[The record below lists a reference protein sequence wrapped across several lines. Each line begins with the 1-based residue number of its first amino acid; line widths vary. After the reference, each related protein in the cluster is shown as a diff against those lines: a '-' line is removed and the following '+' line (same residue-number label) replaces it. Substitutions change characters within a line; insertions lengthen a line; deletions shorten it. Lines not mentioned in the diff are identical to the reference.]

1 MEAFLA
7 FLVNGIRLGMIYAV
21 VVTGYNL
28 LALVT
33 GMMHWAHTHL
43 VVLAMYISWYAF
55 GLVPNVALGMAT
67 AILTGV
73 ALSTVV
79 GPVFFPFIRKR
90 ALLEGFIVS
99 LGIAIIVTEVMT
111 HWLNAG
117 NPVVFPP
124 TFGGQRPILQHGM
137 ISVSIGDVI
146 IFAGSILMVITFF
159 FILNRTKPGLR
170 FRAVAQ
176 DVGVAKIL
184 GISVNRVS
192 IASFALAGLMGGL
205 TAVFLALTLGT
216 AAPTTGDQIA
226 MKCLAILL
234 FGSVGNLKGGLICAV
249 ALGVIESM
257 VVGYLAGQWANAVAF
272 TIIVLILLVKPRG
285 LFGPQY

>member
-7 FLVNGIRLGMIYAV
+7 FLVNGIRIGMIYAV

-43 VVLAMYISWYAF
+43 VVLAMYIAWYAF
-55 GLVPNVALGMAT
+55 GMVPNVAVGMVVAV
-67 AILTGV
+67 LTGIV
-73 ALSTVV
+73 LSTVV

-124 TFGGQRPILQHGM
+124 TFGGQQPLLQKGM
-137 ISVSIGDVI
+137 ISISVGDVI
-146 IFAGSILMVITFF
+146 IFAGSILMVIAFF
-159 FILNRTKPGLR
+159 TVLNRTKPGLKL
-170 FRAVAQ
+170 RAVAQ

-184 GISVNRVS
+184 GISVNKVS
-192 IASFALAGLMGGL
+192 VASFALAGFMGGL

-234 FGSVGNLKGGLICAV
+234 FGSVGNLRGGLICAV

-285 LFGPQY
+285 VFGPQY